1 MRGDSRDFEV
11 VRPRRLAEALAALA
25 DPDRP
30 MPLAGGTDLFVLL
43 NEGRAPAR
51 RYLDLTLLDEL
62 RGIESSAA
70 GLRLGAR
77 TTYTDLRHSRTILR
91 RAPILAEMA
100 ATIGAVAIQNRGT
113 LGGSLGNASPASDP
127 AAVLLALD
135 AGVELAR
142 REGRRIERRT
152 LSLADFFI
160 GYRATA
166 ARADELVTA
175 VSIPAHSLSGW
186 RYAYRK
192 VGARRAQAI
201 SKVVAAVG
209 VSGPARGPRS
219 ERAARSDRP
228 ERPDRSE
235 PADRVSAVRIAFGS
249 VAATTVRA
257 RAAEEV
263 LAGRRLD
270 APAAAEARRALVA
283 HDIRPIDDLRS
294 SAEYRTLV
302 AGRILVTLLADLGG
316 FSAAELLAD

>member
-1 MRGDSRDFEV
+1 MRGDLSALEV
-11 VRPRRLAEALAALA
+11 IRPRRLAEALAALA
-25 DPDRP
+25 EPERP

-43 NEGRAPAR
+43 NDGKQPGR

-62 RGIESSAA
+62 RGIELSPA

-77 TTYTDLRHSRTILR
+77 TTYTDLRRSRTILR

-127 AAVLLALD
+127 APVLLALD
-135 AGVELAR
+135 ASVELGR
-142 REGRRIERRT
+142 REGRRVERRT
-152 LSLADFFI
+152 LSLSVFFT
-160 GYRATA
+160 GYRTTA

-175 VSIPAHSLSGW
+175 VWIPASSLSGW

-192 VGARRAQAI
+192 VGTRRAQAI

-209 VSGPARGPRS
+209 VAGP
-219 ERAARSDRP
+219 ARSDRP
-228 ERPDRSE
+228 ARP
-235 PADRVSAVRIAFGS
+235 PAARIAFGS

-257 RAAEEV
+257 TAAEGV
-263 LAGRRLD
+263 LAGRTLD
-270 APAAAEARRALVA
+270 PAAAAEARAALVG

-294 SAEYRTLV
+294 TADYRTLV
-302 AGRILVTLLADLGG
+302 AGRILVTMLADLGD
-316 FSAAELLAD
+316 FSAADLLER

>member
-1 MRGDSRDFEV
+1 MRGDSRAFEV

-25 DPDRP
+25 EPDRP

-43 NEGRAPAR
+43 NDGRAPAR

-77 TTYTDLRHSRTILR
+77 TTYTELRRSREILR

-152 LSLADFFI
+152 LSLADFFT

-175 VSIPAHSLSGW
+175 VSIPASALSGW

-192 VGARRAQAI
+192 VAARRAQAI

-209 VSGPARGPRS
+209 VSSPARSARS
-219 ERAARSDRP
+219 ARSDRP
-228 ERPDRSE
+228 DRES
-235 PADRVSAVRIAFGS
+235 SARIAFGS

-270 APAAAEARRALVA
+270 AATAAEACAALVA

-316 FSAAELLAD
+316 FSAADLLAG

>member
-1 MRGDSRDFEV
+1 MRGDSRAFEV
-11 VRPRRLAEALAALA
+11 ARPRRLVEALAALA

-43 NEGRAPAR
+43 NDGKAPAQ

-77 TTYTDLRHSRTILR
+77 TTYTDLRHSRAILR

-113 LGGSLGNASPASDP
+113 LGGSLANASPAADP
-127 AAVLLALD
+127 APVLLALD
-135 AGVELAR
+135 ATVELAR

-152 LSLADFFI
+152 LALTDFFT

-175 VSIPAHSLSGW
+175 VSIPARSLAGW

-209 VSGPARGPRS
+209 VSGPARGDRP
-219 ERAARSDRP
+219 ARSDRAG
-228 ERPDRSE
+228 RA
-235 PADRVSAVRIAFGS
+235 PAARIAFGS

-257 RAAEEV
+257 RAAEDV
-263 LAGRRLD
+263 LAGRKLD
-270 APAAAEARRALVA
+270 LTAAAEARAALVA

-294 SAEYRTLV
+294 SADYRALV

-316 FSAAELLAD
+316 FSAADLLAG

>member
-1 MRGDSRDFEV
+1 MRGDLSALEV
-11 VRPRRLAEALAALA
+11 IRPRRLAEALAALA
-25 DPDRP
+25 EPDRP

-43 NEGRAPAR
+43 NDGKEPAR

-62 RGIESSAA
+62 RGIEVSPA
-70 GLRLGAR
+70 GMRLGAR
-77 TTYTDLRHSRTILR
+77 TTYTDLRRSRTILR

-127 AAVLLALD
+127 APVLLALD
-135 AGVELAR
+135 AAVELAR
-142 REGRRIERRT
+142 REGRRVERRT
-152 LSLADFFI
+152 LSLSVFFT
-160 GYRATA
+160 GYRTTA

-175 VSIPAHSLSGW
+175 VWIPASSLSGW

-192 VGARRAQAI
+192 VGTRRAQAI

-209 VSGPARGPRS
+209 VADPTHSDRS
-219 ERAARSDRP
+219 ARSDRP
-228 ERPDRSE
+228 AGP
-235 PADRVSAVRIAFGS
+235 PAARIAFGS

-257 RAAEEV
+257 NAAEGV

-270 APAAAEARRALVA
+270 PAAAAEAREALVS

-294 SAEYRTLV
+294 SADYRSLV
-302 AGRILVTLLADLGG
+302 AGRILITMLADLGG
-316 FSAAELLAD
+316 FSAADLLER

>member
-1 MRGDSRDFEV
+1 MRGDSRAFEV

-77 TTYTDLRHSRTILR
+77 TTYTDLRHSRAILQ

-113 LGGSLGNASPASDP
+113 LGGSLGNASPAADP
-127 AAVLLALD
+127 APVLLALD
-135 AGVELAR
+135 ATVELAR
-142 REGRRIERRT
+142 RAGRRIERRT
-152 LSLADFFI
+152 LALADFFT

-175 VSIPAHSLSGW
+175 VSIPASALAGW

-192 VGARRAQAI
+192 VAARRAQAI

-209 VSGPARGPRS
+209 VSGPAR
-219 ERAARSDRP
+219 AD
-228 ERPDRSE
+228 RPDR
-235 PADRVSAVRIAFGS
+235 PACPGAARIAFGS

-257 RAAEEV
+257 RAAEGV
-263 LAGRRLD
+263 LAGRKLD
-270 APAAAEARRALVA
+270 LAAAAEARAALVA

-294 SAEYRTLV
+294 SADYRALV

-316 FSAAELLAD
+316 FSAADLLAG

>member
-1 MRGDSRDFEV
+1 MRGDSSTFEV
-11 VRPRRLAEALAALA
+11 VRPRGLAEALAELA

-43 NEGRAPAR
+43 NDGRAPAR

-62 RGIESSAA
+62 RGIESSSA

-77 TTYTDLRHSRTILR
+77 TTYTDLRHSRAILR

-127 AAVLLALD
+127 APVLLALD
-135 AGVELAR
+135 ATVELAR
-142 REGRRIERRT
+142 REGRRVERRT
-152 LSLADFFI
+152 LALSDFFT

-166 ARADELVTA
+166 ARANELVTA
-175 VSIPAHSLSGW
+175 VSIPASSLSGW

-209 VSGPARGPRS
+209 VSDP
-219 ERAARSDRP
+219 ARSDRP
-228 ERPDRSE
+228 RH
-235 PADRVSAVRIAFGS
+235 PAAARIAFGS

-257 RAAEEV
+257 GAAEGV

-270 APAAAEARRALVA
+270 PAAAAEARAALVA

-294 SAEYRTLV
+294 SADYRTLV

-316 FSAAELLAD
+316 FSAADLLAG